1 MTIEENKVRKGKI
14 ADLIPD
20 THNGNKGT
28 ERGRYMLEASV
39 RRNGVGR
46 GVLAD
51 KHGRLIGGNKT
62 HEVVGA
68 LGIEDVII
76 VPTYGDTLVVTQ
88 RMDLDLEE
96 DAIARE
102 LAWADNRVQEVS
114 YTPDIE
120 NLQIDIDAGVELD
133 PYWTPGE
140 LTDLVEGKQEEEEQ
154 EERDRDGERC
164 PNSKPVECP
173 HCGQTFIPE

>member
-1 MTIEENKVRKGKI
+1 MTNPDNEIRKATI
-14 ADLIPD
+14 ADLTPD
-20 THNGNKGT
+20 AHNGNKGT

-39 RRNGVGR
+39 RRCGVGR

-51 KHGRLIGGNKT
+51 KHGRIIGGNKT
-62 HEVVGA
+62 HEVIGA
-68 LGIEDVII
+68 IGIEDVVI
-76 VPTYGDTLVVTQ
+76 VPTWGDTLVVTQ

-140 LTDLVEGKQEEEEQ
+140 LTELAEGVDGEE
-154 EERDRDGERC
+154 EERDRDEQR
-164 PNSKPVECP
+164 PKDRKPIECP
-173 HCGQTFIPE
+173 HCGECFVPE

>member
-1 MTIEENKVRKGKI
+1 MTKSDNEIRKGKI

-62 HEVVGA
+62 HEVVGS
-68 LGIEDVII
+68 LGIENVVF

-114 YTPDIE
+114 YSPDIE

-133 PYWTPGE
+133 PYWSNSE
-140 LTDLVEGKQEEEEQ
+140 LDELIKESESQAEEAEV
-154 EERDRDGERC
+154 DFGD
-164 PNSKPVECP
+164 PDKPKKPIECP
-173 HCGQTFIPE
+173 HCGELFVPE